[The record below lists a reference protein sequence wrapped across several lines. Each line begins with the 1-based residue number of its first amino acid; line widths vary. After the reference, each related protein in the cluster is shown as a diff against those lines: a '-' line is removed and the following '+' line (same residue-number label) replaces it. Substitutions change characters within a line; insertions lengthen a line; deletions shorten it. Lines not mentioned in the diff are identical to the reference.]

1 MSDSALVEEIFGTSS
16 KQIKQYVDILAGE
29 GVVRGLIGP
38 READRVWDRHIF
50 NSAAINGL
58 IRADADVVDVGSGA
72 GLPGI
77 PVAILRPD
85 LRVTLLEPLL
95 RRVTFLSETVTALGL
110 DHRVRVVRARAEE
123 HAEQYDVV
131 VARAVAPLSRLV
143 GWCTP
148 LRRSDG
154 VILALKG
161 RSAAEEVV
169 EAGPVLARTGL
180 TVEQL
185 TVAAHPTLEP
195 ATVVRLGPSD

>member
-1 MSDSALVEEIFGTSS
+1 MSDSAVVEEIFGTSS
-16 KQIKQYVDILAGE
+16 KQIKQYVDILGGE
-29 GVVRGLIGP
+29 GVARGLIGP
-38 READRVWDRHIF
+38 READRLWDRHIF